1 MLNNEFL
8 QITATWVVWRTSVI
22 ESDLSW
28 RLPCWLQTVPAG
40 LTLVACIFIP
50 ETPRWLFGN
59 DRQEE
64 AIQVLIK
71 YQGGGNRRSPIVI
84 LTVREM
90 IERIMIQSANK
101 KWWDY
106 SELFNSKPAIYR
118 LLCVTGMAI
127 TGQVSYLNLPPEPTF
142 LMGIF

>member
-1 MLNNEFL
+1 M
-8 QITATWVVWRTSVI
+8 I

-40 LTLVACIFIP
+40 LTMVACIFIP

-64 AIQVLIK
+64 AIQVLTK
-71 YQGGGNRRSPIVI
+71 YHGGGNRRSPIVI

-90 IERIMIQSANK
+90 IERIIIQSADK
-101 KWWDY
+101 RWWDY
-106 SELFNSKPAIYR
+106 SELFNSKPAIHR
-118 LLCVTGMAI
+118 LLCVAGMAI
-127 TGQVSYLNLPPEPTF
+127 TGQVSLVDWPPNLFFSLLCP
-142 LMGIF
+142 